1 MHSLAGIMKE
11 VHLKAVTVNRKKN
24 PTKPKHNTIAQH
36 IVSIICVGQVGSLK
50 YIKRKSISLSHKMYS
65 ISGWY

>member
-11 VHLKAVTVNRKKN
+11 AHLKAMTVHHKKN
-24 PTKPKHNTIAQH
+24 PTKPKHNTAAQY

-50 YIKRKSISLSHKMYS
+50 YINGKSISLSHKMYS
-65 ISGWY
+65 ISG